1 MVYFGWFFDN
11 EKDFDYTI
19 CVSIL
24 FCFLKIMEINSVEN
38 FKLDADKYI
47 QSTRDEILARLEKF
61 GRLYLEIEGES
72 VKNVEVSELIPGFP
86 VDANKMIFQ
95 ELKDK
100 IEILFCINADDII
113 KDTDFAMKDV
123 SFAEYLETRLMVIE
137 RTFGAKPVL
146 VINNIDIANMFDLVL
161 NFERRFQKKQYRVF
175 ERYKIL
181 GYPYNMKS
189 MLSENGFE
197 EDDHI
202 PLFKNLVLVIWP
214 NWNCGKFS
222 TCLGQMYLDSNIW
235 IKSWYAKFSVLP
247 VANLPMDHPIN
258 MAYQE
263 KIKDSGRE
271 LMIDENCKQK
281 TWKDFVITNKDQEN
295 FEILK
300 SLEKETEISLGYDS
314 AAELIIN
321 N

>member
-1 MVYFGWFFDN
+1 MLYFLSFFDN
-11 EKDFDYTI
+11 ENDFDYTI

-24 FCFLKIMEINSVEN
+24 FCFLKVMEINSVEN

-47 QSTRDEILARLEKF
+47 QTTRDEILSRLEKF
-61 GRLYLEIEGES
+61 GRLYLEMEGET
-72 VKNVEVSELIPGFP
+72 VKNMEASELIPGFP

-95 ELKDK
+95 EIKDK

-113 KDTDFAMKDV
+113 KDSDFAMQDV

-137 RTFGAKPVL
+137 RTYWAKPVL

-202 PLFKNLVLVIWP
+202 PLFKNLVLVMGP
-214 NWNCGKFS
+214 NGNCGKFS
-222 TCLGQMYLDSNIW
+222 TCLGQMYLDSTIW
-235 IKSWYAKFSVLP
+235 IKSWYAKFAILP
-247 VANLPMDHPIN
+247 VANLPLDHSIN
-258 MAYQE
+258 VAYQE

-271 LMIDENCKQK
+271 LQLDENYKQK
-281 TWKDFVITNKDQEN
+281 TWKDFVITNKDQECL
-295 FEILK
+295 EILK
-300 SLEKETEISLGYDS
+300 SLEKETEISLGYDCAS
-314 AAELIIN
+314 EFVIN
-321 N
+321 

>member
-1 MVYFGWFFDN
+1 MVMEDFKFD
-11 EKDFDYTI
+11 
-19 CVSIL
+19 S
-24 FCFLKIMEINSVEN
+24 
-38 FKLDADKYI
+38 DKYI
-47 QSTRDEILARLEKF
+47 QNTRDEILSRLEKF
-61 GRLYLEIEGES
+61 GRLYLEMEWEV
-72 VKNVEVSELIPGFP
+72 VKNVEASELVPGFP

-95 ELKDK
+95 EIKDK
-100 IEILFCINADDII
+100 IEILFCINADDIL
-113 KDTDFAMKDV
+113 KDSDFVVKDV
-123 SFAEYLETRLMVIE
+123 PFAEYLETRLMVIE
-137 RTFGAKPVL
+137 RTFGVKPVL

-202 PLFKNLVLVIWP
+202 PLFKNLILVIGA

-222 TCLGQMYLDSNIW
+222 TCLGQMYLDSTIW

-247 VANLPMDHPIN
+247 LADLPIDDDIN
-258 MAYQE
+258 VFYGE
-263 KIKDSGRE
+263 KIKGSGRE
-271 LMIDENCKQK
+271 LQIDEDYEKD
-281 TWKDFVITNKDQEN
+281 TWKEVVITNKDKEC

-300 SLEKETEISLGYDS
+300 SMEESTDIKLWYKYVNQVRI
-314 AAELIIN
+314 
-321 N
+321 